1 MKIVADENIPF
12 VTEAFGTL
20 GEITTLSGRAIGPEQ
35 VREADLLLVRSVT
48 VVDERLLA
56 GSSVRFVGSATIGL
70 DHVDQAFLRA
80 RGIALAHAPG
90 SNANAVAEYVVAALV
105 ALEREAPVV
114 LGRERYAGR
123 TLGIIGLGR
132 IGTLVREK
140 ALALGMDVLANDP
153 PLARD
158 GLERAGEGGL
168 VALED
173 LLTRSD
179 IVTCHVPLT
188 RDGPDAT
195 YHLLDDARLSLLP
208 SHAVVIN
215 TARGAVVDNAAL
227 LRGLQA
233 KRLGGAVLDVWE
245 GEPAPDPALIRAV
258 TIGTPH
264 IAGYSW
270 DGKVAGARML
280 YDAACVFL
288 HRQPSWTSC
297 RPEEAPPPPQ
307 DEADRKPGAL
317 VVGDADRACDERLR
331 EVVLCAYDIRRDD
344 AALRAIGE
352 LPGPER
358 GRAFDRLRAAYPQ
371 RLEFRHTSVAASDC
385 GAETRARLYR
395 LGFRVR

>member
-1 MKIVADENIPF
+1 MKIVADENIPY
-12 VTEAFGTL
+12 VKEAFGTF
-20 GEITTLSGRAIGPEQ
+20 GHVEVLSGREIGPER

-70 DHVDQAFLRA
+70 DHIEQAFLRE
-80 RGIALAHAPG
+80 RGITLAYAPG

-105 ALEREAPVV
+105 A

-153 PLARD
+153 PLARA
-158 GLERAGEGGL
+158 GVERVGRDGL

-233 KRLGGAVLDVWE
+233 KRLGEAVLDVWE

-258 TIGTPH
+258 TLGTPH

-270 DGKVAGARML
+270 DGKMAGTKML
-280 YDAACVFL
+280 YDAVCAWL
-288 HRQPSWTSC
+288 HR
-297 RPEEAPPPPQ
+297 RPEWTPPPPQ
-307 DEADRKPGAL
+307 APPGEVDRRSAP
-317 VVGDADRACDERLR
+317 VVGDRGRSGDDLLR
-331 EVVLCAYDIRRDD
+331 ELVLCAYDIHRDD
-344 AALRAIGE
+344 AALREIGK

-358 GRAFDRLRAAYPQ
+358 GRAFDWLRASYPQ
-371 RLEFRHTSVAASDC
+371 RLEFRHTSVAASEGD
-385 GAETRARLYR
+385 ATFRDALYR
-395 LGFRVR
+395 VGFTVGGVSPARTR